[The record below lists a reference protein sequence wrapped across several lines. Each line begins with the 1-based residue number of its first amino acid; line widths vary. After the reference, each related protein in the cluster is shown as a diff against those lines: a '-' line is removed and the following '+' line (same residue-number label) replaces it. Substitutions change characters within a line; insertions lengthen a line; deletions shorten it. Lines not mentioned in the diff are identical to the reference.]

1 MTLMM
6 MILVLKIMMMNSI
19 EGSFTGSSG
28 GSLIALHLDAFSR
41 LYLNMRLIRTKMMS
55 MMKSVTIINFWM
67 LFYIYIDIF
76 GFQSVFI
83 IQVQFLICL
92 EFTLNFLDCAK
103 YTLAHKSK

>member
-1 MTLMM
+1 MTLVM
-6 MILVLKIMMMNSI
+6 MILVLKIMIMNSI

-67 LFYIYIDIF
+67 LFV
-76 GFQSVFI
+76 GSG
-83 IQVQFLICL
+83 CL
-92 EFTLNFLDCAK
+92 SSIWIFLDFSLFSQFKCNF
-103 YTLAHKSK
+103 

>member
-1 MTLMM
+1 
-6 MILVLKIMMMNSI
+6 
-19 EGSFTGSSG
+19 
-28 GSLIALHLDAFSR
+28 
-41 LYLNMRLIRTKMMS
+41 MMS

-76 GFQSVFI
+76 GFQSVFT

-103 YTLAHKSK
+103 YALVYIFSTYPGTQEQVKLPTVSWKIFI

>member
-1 MTLMM
+1 MTDDDIV
-6 MILVLKIMMMNSI
+6 ILVLKIMIMNSI

-67 LFYIYIDIF
+67 LFV
-76 GFQSVFI
+76 GSG
-83 IQVQFLICL
+83 CL
-92 EFTLNFLDCAK
+92 SSIWIFLDFSLFSQFKCNF
-103 YTLAHKSK
+103 